1 MREMQKLGQRSL
13 TIPTCF
19 SLTDKSE
26 ECETFAIQRFS
37 SIDELGMS
45 NVQIVSRE
53 ITLVGDDKIHI
64 FTENPSEKK
73 WDYVASVKAS
83 EDR

>member
-1 MREMQKLGQRSL
+1 
-13 TIPTCF
+13 
-19 SLTDKSE
+19 
-26 ECETFAIQRFS
+26 
-37 SIDELGMS
+37 MS

-64 FTENPSEKK
+64 FTENPNGKK
-73 WDYVASVKAS
+73 WVYVASVKAS